1 MPRKKGD
8 GTGVR
13 QTDYT
18 DAEQLYVTTTM
29 PLREVAQKLGL
40 KSTALQSV
48 CTRRGWMKKRTEY
61 QEQIAREAREK
72 THTERVEHLASLMR
86 STLRLSDVV
95 ADALDDPDQL
105 RRWLV
110 QESDGERTE
119 TVERVYDKIDSR
131 AVRDL
136 AAAQRDL
143 ARTIRDV
150 FRLPT
155 QGEEH
160 AQQLARE
167 RLELDKRKADAD
179 MGTDKTITVVLDGA
193 GLEGYSE

>member
-18 DAEQLYVTTTM
+18 DAEQLYVTTAM

-40 KSTALQSV
+40 KERALQSV
-48 CTRRGWMKKRTEY
+48 CTRRGWMQKRTEY

-72 THTERVEHLASLMR
+72 THTERVEQLASLMR

-95 ADALDDPDQL
+95 AGALDDPDQL

-167 RLELDKRKADAD
+167 RLELEKRKADAD